1 MFQLEP
7 GYIIWESITVLI
19 FLVVLG
25 KFARPKILV
34 WLHDRSE
41 TIRRDLEQSET
52 AQRSSEEVLRSAQQT
67 LAAVEHQ
74 KQRIIQQGQALAEHL
89 KTTAIE
95 AAKRNTER
103 IQLEIAA
110 EIQRLKEQAIRDL
123 RRNVAELAIDA
134 AAVVI
139 DEYLDQEKHVELID
153 TAIHSMPIDGL
164 RQSTNAPAP
173 TKSTI

>member
-1 MFQLEP
+1 MFQIEP
-7 GYIIWESITVLI
+7 GYIIWESVTVLI
-19 FLVVLG
+19 FLAVLG

-41 TIRRDLEQSET
+41 TIRRDLEQSEST
-52 AQRSSEEVLRSAQQT
+52 QRTSEEVLRSAQQT
-67 LAAVEHQ
+67 LVAMENQ

-103 IQLEIAA
+103 IQLEISA

-123 RRNVAELAIDA
+123 RKDVAELAIIS

-139 DEYLDQEKHVELID
+139 DKYLDQEKHRELID
-153 TAIHSMPIDGL
+153 AAIQSIPIESWW
-164 RQSTNAPAP
+164 QSATTPAS